1 MLWLGGAPPP
11 AAAPARASCTL
22 HAPADPAS
30 LPCAPRSRRLL
41 PLLRF
46 HSSKSPDT
54 LISLAEYVERMKEGQ
69 KHIYYLVGEAP
80 PLRQS

>member
-1 MLWLGGAPPP
+1 M
-11 AAAPARASCTL
+11 
-22 HAPADPAS
+22 
-30 LPCAPRSRRLL
+30 LPCALRSRRLL

-80 PLRQS
+80 PPRQSSDTLEVLLHCALFLSFLLTPHLL